1 MELSINL
8 ISLFPYQMRSLGYGC
23 LTPYDIVSDS
33 KNTINLTVI
42 LEVILVQPLE
52 KDNKM
57 VILVS
62 AVCLI
67 LHLLTFLKAMIMEV

>member
-1 MELSINL
+1 MVA
-8 ISLFPYQMRSLGYGC
+8 

>member
-1 MELSINL
+1 MVA
-8 ISLFPYQMRSLGYGC
+8 

-42 LEVILVQPLE
+42 LKVILVQPLE

>member
-1 MELSINL
+1 MVA
-8 ISLFPYQMRSLGYGC
+8 

-33 KNTINLTVI
+33 KNTTNLTVI
-42 LEVILVQPLE
+42 LKVILVQPLE
-52 KDNKM
+52 KDTKM

-67 LHLLTFLKAMIMEV
+67 LHLLNFLKAMIIEV

>member
-1 MELSINL
+1 MVA
-8 ISLFPYQMRSLGYGC
+8 

-42 LEVILVQPLE
+42 LKVILVQPLE
-52 KDNKM
+52 KDKKM

-62 AVCLI
+62 VVCLI

>member
-1 MELSINL
+1 MVA
-8 ISLFPYQMRSLGYGC
+8 

-42 LEVILVQPLE
+42 LKVILVQPLE
-52 KDNKM
+52 MDKKM

-62 AVCLI
+62 VVCLI